1 MTAAGPTPGYALAHR
16 IRWRILSLLLGFGC
30 IAYLQQKSLTVAAER
45 IMPDLGLTQMQ
56 IGWLEWAFVLGYA
69 AFQLPGGVI
78 GQSLGARRMFT
89 LISLVAFFATILT
102 PLAPL
107 VLAGSALLVALLMLQ
122 LLLGLAQGPI
132 FPVSSGVMEAW
143 FRPERWALV
152 QGLQSM
158 SLQVAAAFTPPLV
171 TYLMAA
177 FSWQYALFWPELPV
191 LAFIALWAWYGRNS
205 PAEHPRVTAE
215 ELAELG
221 ENSAVATQTAMSW
234 RRLGRLL
241 GDRSI
246 LLLTFSY
253 ICMNYVFYLIANW
266 CFLYLVQ
273 ERHFN
278 ILEGGWLAAAPP
290 LAAAAGAG
298 VGGKLATALCS
309 RFGFRWGFRLTPLFA
324 LPAAGVLLLVT
335 VHLSNPYGA
344 VIALALCYGVI
355 ELTEGSYWAGT
366 MFVARADTMS
376 ATGVLNTGGNIGGL
390 IGIPIVAYLSGHG
403 EWTAAFVIG
412 TLFALVG
419 AACWLAIDT
428 TRPFTAAAPPS
439 AAGAGRSANAGLA
452 QP

>member
-78 GQSLGARRMFT
+78 GQRLGARRMLT

>member
-1 MTAAGPTPGYALAHR
+1 MIPDGPTPAYALAHR
-16 IRWRILSLLLGFGC
+16 IRWRILSLLLGFGYV
-30 IAYLQQKSLTVAAER
+30 AYLQQKSLTVAAER
-45 IMPDLGLTQMQ
+45 MMPDLGLSQMQ

-69 AFQLPGGVI
+69 SFQLPGGVI
-78 GQSLGARRMFT
+78 GQRLGARRMFT

-102 PLAPL
+102 PLAPV
-107 VLAGSALLVALLMLQ
+107 VLAGTALLVTLLFLQ
-122 LLLGLAQGPI
+122 LVLGLAQGPI

-158 SLQVAAAFTPPLV
+158 ALQFAAALTPPLV
-171 TYLMAA
+171 AYLMAA
-177 FSWQYALFWPELPV
+177 FGWQYALFWPELPV
-191 LAFIALWAWYGRNS
+191 LAFIGLWIWYGRNA
-205 PAEHPRVTAE
+205 PAEHPHVTPE

-221 ENSAVATQTAMSW
+221 ENSAATTQTAITW

-241 GDRSI
+241 ANRSI
-246 LLLTFSY
+246 LLLSFSY

-298 VGGKLATALCS
+298 VGGSLAAALCA
-309 RFGFRWGFRLTPLFA
+309 RFGFRWGFRLTPLMA
-324 LPAAGVLLLVT
+324 LTAAGALLWVT
-335 VHLSNPYGA
+335 VSLSNPYGA

-355 ELTEGSYWAGT
+355 ELTEGSYWAAT
-366 MFVARADTMS
+366 MFVARADTMTAS
-376 ATGVLNTGGNIGGL
+376 GILNTGGNIGGL

-403 EWTAAFVIG
+403 AWTAAFLIG
-412 TLFALVG
+412 TLFALLG
-419 AACWLAIDT
+419 AACWFGVDA
-428 TRPFTAAAPPS
+428 TRPFAAGEAAAP
-439 AAGAGRSANAGLA
+439 AL
-452 QP
+452 

>member
-1 MTAAGPTPGYALAHR
+1 MTSHGPTPAYTLAHR
-16 IRWRILSLLLGFGC
+16 IRWRILSLLLGFGY
-30 IAYLQQKSLTVAAER
+30 IAYLQQKSLTVAAAR
-45 IMPDLGLTQMQ
+45 MMPDLGLTQMQ

-78 GQSLGARRMFT
+78 GQRLGARRMFT

-102 PLAPL
+102 PLAPVL
-107 VLAGSALLVALLMLQ
+107 LAGTALLVALLLLQ

-158 SLQVAAAFTPPLV
+158 ALQFAAALTPPLV
-171 TYLMAA
+171 ACLMTA
-177 FSWQYALFWPELPV
+177 FGWQYALFWPELPV
-191 LAFIALWAWYGRNS
+191 LVFIGLWVWYGRNR
-205 PAEHPRVTAE
+205 PAEHPRVTVE

-221 ENSAVATQTAMSW
+221 ENSAATVQSAISW

-241 GDRSI
+241 ANRSI
-246 LLLTFSY
+246 LLLSFSY

-298 VGGKLATALCS
+298 VGGSLATALCA
-309 RFGFRWGFRLTPLFA
+309 RFGFRWGFKLTPLMA
-324 LPAAGVLLLVT
+324 LPAAGALLWVT
-335 VHLSNPYGA
+335 VQLSNPYGA

-355 ELTEGSYWAGT
+355 ELTEGSYWAAT
-366 MFVARADTMS
+366 MFVARADTMT
-376 ATGVLNTGGNIGGL
+376 ATGILNTGGNIGGL

-403 EWTAAFVIG
+403 AWTAAFLFG

-419 AACWLAIDT
+419 AACWLGVDA
-428 TRPFTAAAPPS
+428 TRPFAAVSPAPP
-439 AAGAGRSANAGLA
+439 A
-452 QP
+452 P